1 MNNFESVKE
10 SGKEVIGT
18 IPSHWEVVR
27 IKYLTKVRKEI
38 SINGKE

>member
-27 IKYLTKVRKEI
+27 IKRLIRI
-38 SINGKE
+38 D